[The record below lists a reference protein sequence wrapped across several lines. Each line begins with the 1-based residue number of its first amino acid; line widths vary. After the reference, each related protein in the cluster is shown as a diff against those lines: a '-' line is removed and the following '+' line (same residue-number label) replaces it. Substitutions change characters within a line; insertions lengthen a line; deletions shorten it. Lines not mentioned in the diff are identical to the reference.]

1 MTDKNATNCSF
12 YILRKRGTLK
22 KLIGV
27 QLIYNVI
34 LVSAVQKSESV
45 LYIMYS
51 FLFRLFSHIDN
62 YGPLSRVPCTIQ

>member
-1 MTDKNATNCSF
+1 MTEKNATKLQF
-12 YILRKRGTLK
+12 LYFKKKGYLK

-27 QLIYNVI
+27 QLIYNVM

-62 YGPLSRVPCTIQ
+62 YGPLSRAPCTIQ